1 MHATYPTDRPILCA
15 HADQDGRGIHLLAP
29 GERCPLAPA
38 RPQLTPAEFEMRR
51 TPCSLCG
58 APPLEICQRRPRA
71 EHLQRW
77 LDAYQA
83 GRIGDADIAAVFRQV
98 VIITRWQVV
107 PERSAA

>member
-1 MHATYPTDRPILCA
+1 MHATIPQSCSDRA
-15 HADQDGRGIHLLAP
+15 
-29 GERCPLAPA
+29 
-38 RPQLTPAEFEMRR
+38 QLTDAELEVRR
-51 TPCSLCG
+51 IPCSLCG

-77 LDAYQA
+77 LDAYVA
-83 GRIGDADIAAVFRQV
+83 GRIGDDDIGQVFRRV